1 MSAILPFLKIDS
13 DLALEK
19 HFMPH
24 QVNWIQAEDT
34 IHAQHKQVFALAEK
48 SVRIGWS
55 TCDGFKNV
63 RKRLRFPN
71 RDYLFVTKDWPSSL
85 EYMQIVY
92 KYAEL
97 FDLTCSIVSKG
108 EELVQVPR
116 ADRSGRSTG
125 FTEEIRVGVIKFDN
139 GSRIIAFSSNPQAM
153 SVYGG
158 DVGLDEFARHPR
170 AELLWETAQARIT
183 TGFDIAVWS
192 AHSGE
197 DTLFH
202 QFAMQARAASTGS
215 ASASLAAPKSD
226 VGGSSIPSNPASS
239 IQKPASDLSSTHPLT
254 DSLTHSSSPSSP
266 WNLYYR
272 VTMPDAI
279 ELGFL
284 DIINRERK
292 TRFTPEKFL
301 ADCRSRSVHEH
312 IYQQT
317 YLCNPVP
324 GGAAIVDWA
333 AIERCRYDYEI
344 ERVHLEHADI
354 IEQFGAFRPD
364 RQSDRDHEVKGF
376 IRKRFLPLFQP
387 SFSPALR
394 SASDEGGS
402 SSRSFRLGFDVAASG
417 TGDLAVIY
425 IDEVKDSV
433 LWLRGLFSCR
443 TEDWDFLETVLF
455 TLLREL
461 PSVQGAG
468 DETGV
473 GRQICWSAAKH
484 FSNRFTPVNFSGR
497 KHDLGFALANQLSS
511 AEKRFPKSHQ
521 DIAADYFALR
531 KSYTGKK
538 WIFTEGRNSHNP
550 VSHCDIAWAGALASE
565 AHSRKR
571 SNAWA
576 LVG

>member
-1 MSAILPFLKIDS
+1 MSAILPFLKL
-13 DLALEK
+13 DLDDTLAK
-19 HFMPH
+19 HFMVH
-24 QVNWIQAEDT
+24 QVNWIQAEDI
-34 IHAQHKQVFALAEK
+34 IHAQHKQAFALAEK

-55 TCDGFKNV
+55 TCDAFKNV
-63 RKRLRFPN
+63 RKRLRFPK
-71 RDYLFVTKDWPSSL
+71 RDYLFVTRDWPSSL

-97 FDLTCSIVSKG
+97 FDLTSSILYRD
-108 EELVQVPR
+108 EEYLQVPR
-116 ADRSGRSTG
+116 LDAAGRPTA
-125 FTEEIRVGVIKFDN
+125 FTEEIKVGVIKFDN
-139 GSRIIAFSSNPQAM
+139 GSRILAFSANPQAM

-183 TGFDIAVWS
+183 MGFDIAVWS

-202 QFAMQARAASTGS
+202 QFAQEARAGR
-215 ASASLAAPKSD
+215 
-226 VGGSSIPSNPASS
+226 G
-239 IQKPASDLSSTHPLT
+239 
-254 DSLTHSSSPSSP
+254 P

-279 ELGFL
+279 ELGLL
-284 DIINRERK
+284 DIINRERN
-292 TRFTPEKFL
+292 TRFTPEQFL
-301 ADCRSRSVHEH
+301 ADCRSRSGQEH

-324 GGAAIVDWA
+324 GGAGIVDWA
-333 AIERCRYDYEI
+333 AIERCRFDYDI
-344 ERVHLEHADI
+344 IRLHLEHAQI
-354 IEQFGAFRPD
+354 LEQFGPFRPD
-364 RQSDRDHEVKGF
+364 DQNRRAQAITSF
-376 IRKRFLPLFQP
+376 IRDKFSSLFQAQP
-387 SFSPALR
+387 SINSQP
-394 SASDEGGS
+394 STIN
-402 SSRSFRLGFDVAASG
+402 FRLGFDVAASG

-425 IDEVKDSV
+425 IDEVRDSV

-455 TLLREL
+455 TFLREL
-461 PSVQGAG
+461 RSVQGAG

-473 GRQICWSAAKH
+473 GRQICWKAASH
-484 FSNRFTPVNFSGR
+484 FSSRFAAVNFSGR
-497 KHDLGFALANQLSS
+497 KHDLGFALMNQLAS
-511 AEKRFPKSHQ
+511 AEKRFPRSHQ

-538 WIFTEGRNSHNP
+538 WVFTEGRNSHNP
-550 VSHCDIAWAGALASE
+550 ASHCDIAWAGALSSE
-565 AHSRKR
+565 AHTRKK
-571 SNAWA
+571 SSAWA